1 MKRFH
6 NLPLP
11 TGQGKLHVILQNLE
25 LLQHSHF
32 TKEGK
37 DTKKW
42 FVQERPARCIVTST
56 LWVQVPCGYK
66 FMANPALEPQIL
78 TAHRGLF
85 LVATWFLSQEFPL
98 RERWG
103 VGKIFHRSGTQVKC
117 LYWII
122 IFEDIWQSSKSQP
135 TIVLKSIVYFFR

>member
-37 DTKKW
+37 DTKNDLSKKGL
-42 FVQERPARCIVTST
+42 QDAIVTST

-85 LVATWFLSQEFPL
+85 FVATWFLSQEFPL

-135 TIVLKSIVYFFR
+135 TIVLKSTVYFFR